1 MSLSLS
7 QRLNLAVPLIQ
18 APMAGGPTSPALV
31 AAVSEAGALGSF
43 GSGYLQPEALLA
55 QVQALRELTRR
66 PFAINLF
73 LPTELAVSL
82 EELRAA
88 QSALRPWRDRLGL
101 AEPPLPT
108 RFAPDFSQQFEAV
121 LEARPAL
128 FSWTFG
134 RLDRARLDTLKARG
148 ILTVGTATTREEA
161 VQLERDGVDAIVV
174 QGVEAGGHRGCFDPE
189 EPDQRGLLAL
199 LGNVR
204 EAVSTP
210 LIAAGGLMHGR
221 EIAAVQALGAELA
234 QLGTAFLA
242 CPESGI
248 HATYRRALEERRQQR
263 TALTRAFSGRPA
275 RGLVN
280 AFMEELRDAA
290 RVPYPAQNTLTGDI
304 RRAGAEAGNA
314 ECLSLWAGEGLP
326 RLRVMPAGQL
336 VATLAEEWQQA
347 LQHDGG
353 GKH

>member
-1 MSLSLS
+1 MSPSLS
-7 QRLNLAVPLIQ
+7 QRLSLAVPLIQ
-18 APMAGGPTSPALV
+18 APMAGGATSPALV

-55 QVQALRELTRR
+55 QVQAVRELTSR
-66 PFAINLF
+66 PFSINLF
-73 LPTELAVSL
+73 LPNDLPVSP
-82 EELRAA
+82 EELQAA
-88 QSALRPWRDRLGL
+88 QHALRPWRQRLGL

-108 RFAPDFSQQFEAV
+108 RFAPDFAAQFEAV

-134 RLDRARLDTLKARG
+134 RLDRARLDVLKARG
-148 ILTVGTATTREEA
+148 ILTAGTATTVAEA

-174 QGVEAGGHRGCFDPE
+174 QGVEAGGHRGSFDPD

-204 EAVSTP
+204 EAVRTP
-210 LIAAGGLMHGR
+210 LVAAGGLMHGR

-248 HATYRRALEERRQQR
+248 HATYRRALVERREQR

-280 AFMEELRDAA
+280 AFMEELRDAT
-290 RVPYPAQNTLTGDI
+290 RLPYPALNALTGDI
-304 RRAGAEAGNA
+304 RRAGAVAGNA

-336 VATLAEEWQQA
+336 VATLDGEWRQA
-347 LQHDGG
+347 TGRSVL
-353 GKH
+353 

>member
-1 MSLSLS
+1 MSLPLS
-7 QRLNLAVPLIQ
+7 QRLHLTVPLIQ
-18 APMAGGPTSPALV
+18 APMAGGATSPALV

-43 GSGYLQPEALLA
+43 GSGYLQADAILT
-55 QVQALRELTRR
+55 QVRAVRELTQR
-66 PFAINLF
+66 PFSINLF
-73 LPTELAVSL
+73 LPNELPVSP
-82 EELRAA
+82 EALRAA
-88 QSALRPWRDRLGL
+88 QQALRPWRERLGL
-101 AEPPLPT
+101 AEPALPT
-108 RFAPDFSQQFEAV
+108 RFAPDFAEQFEAV
-121 LEARPAL
+121 LQARPAL

-134 RLDRARLDTLKARG
+134 RLDSARMVALKARG
-148 ILTVGTATTREEA
+148 ILTAGTATTVQEA

-174 QGVEAGGHRGCFDPE
+174 QGVEAGGHRGCFDPD

-199 LGNVR
+199 LGNIR
-204 EAVSTP
+204 EAVRTP

-221 EIAAVQALGAELA
+221 EIAGVQALGAELA

-263 TALTRAFSGRPA
+263 TTLTRAFSGRPA

-280 AFMEELRDAA
+280 AFMEEMRDTLQL
-290 RVPYPAQNTLTGDI
+290 PYPALNALTGDI
-304 RRAGAEAGNA
+304 RRAGAEAGNP

-336 VATLAEEWQQA
+336 VAALTREWQNAQ
-347 LQHDGG
+347 QHP
-353 GKH
+353 

>member
-7 QRLNLAVPLIQ
+7 QRLELAVPLIQ
-18 APMAGGPTSPALV
+18 APMSGGATSAALV

-43 GSGYLQPEALLA
+43 GSGYLRADAILA
-55 QVQALRELTRR
+55 QVREVRELTRR

-73 LPTELAVSL
+73 LPNTLPVSPEAL
-82 EELRAA
+82 QAA
-88 QSALRPWRDRLGL
+88 QRALRPWRERLGIH
-101 AEPPLPT
+101 EPPLPT
-108 RFAPDFSQQFEAV
+108 RFAPDFAEQFEAV

-134 RLDRARLDTLKARG
+134 RLEPARMEALRARG
-148 ILTVGTATTREEA
+148 ILTSGTATTVREA
-161 VQLERDGVDAIVV
+161 VLLERDGVDAIVV
-174 QGVEAGGHRGCFDPE
+174 QGVEAGGHRGSFDPD

-199 LGNVR
+199 LGNIR
-204 EAVSTP
+204 EAVRTP

-221 EIAAVQALGAELA
+221 EIAGVQALGAELA

-280 AFMEELRDAA
+280 AFMEEQGDSVRL
-290 RVPYPAQNTLTGDI
+290 PYPALNALTGDI

-326 RLRVMPAGQL
+326 RLRVMPAGEL
-336 VATLAEEWQQA
+336 VATLAREWRHAQQPP
-347 LQHDGG
+347 GPTS
-353 GKH
+353 